1 MQNHH
6 SHLQNRK
13 GLHTKVRRP
22 SCLVFYYGPYYT
34 QEIHRLQVFFYTPVG
49 VRVKKVLRIL
59 RFDGPFRPKGC
70 GIAHGAALRPGFRGF
85 RRFKG
90 FRGCGIALAGDEFY
104 SRSAAAANR
113 RHYNSPLN

>member
-49 VRVKKVLRIL
+49 VRVKKVLRVL
-59 RFDGPFRPKGC
+59 RFDGPFGPKGC
-70 GIAHGAALRPGFRGF
+70 GIAAS
-85 RRFKG
+85 RR
-90 FRGCGIALAGDEFY
+90 
-104 SRSAAAANR
+104 
-113 RHYNSPLN
+113 